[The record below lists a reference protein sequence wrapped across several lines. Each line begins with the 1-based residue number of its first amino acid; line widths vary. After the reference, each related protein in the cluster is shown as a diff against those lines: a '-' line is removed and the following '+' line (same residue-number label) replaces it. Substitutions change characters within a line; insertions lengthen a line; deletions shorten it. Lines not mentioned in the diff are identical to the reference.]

1 MPDGRFMR
9 NLSLPLMPS
18 AAIRAAA
25 LSTFCAAALF
35 AQAGGIP
42 PEWELRKQLSALAE
56 HVQRIKPVLDQL
68 NPQDWVKQGAPA
80 VYEDQLKR
88 TSAEID
94 YLIGSTKELMG
105 RPEKLTTA
113 LETFFRMQSVDAM
126 LRSVAAGVRKY
137 QNPAI
142 ADLLQGMIS
151 DTTADRDK
159 LRQYVVELAA
169 DREQQFKVM
178 DQEAQRCRA
187 SLSRQPHTAEKAS
200 GRKEERR

>member
-1 MPDGRFMR
+1 MR
-9 NLSLPLMPS
+9 SN
-18 AAIRAAA
+18 AIRVAA
-25 LSTFCAAALF
+25 LSTVCAAALF
-35 AQAGGIP
+35 AQAAGGIP
-42 PEWELRKQLSALAE
+42 PEWEVRKQLSSLAE

-68 NPQDWVKQGAPA
+68 NPQDWIKQGAPA
-80 VYEDQLKR
+80 VYADQLKR

-113 LETFFRMQSVDAM
+113 LETLFRMQSVDAM

-142 ADLLQGMIS
+142 AELLQGMIS
-151 DTTADRDK
+151 DTSADRDN

-169 DREQQFKVM
+169 DREQQFKVI

-187 SLSRQPHTAEKAS
+187 SLSRQPRTAEKTS
-200 GRKEERR
+200 GPKEERR

>member
-1 MPDGRFMR
+1 MH
-9 NLSLPLMPS
+9 SS
-18 AAIRAAA
+18 VIRVAA

-35 AQAGGIP
+35 AQTGGIP
-42 PEWELRKQLSALAE
+42 PEWEVQKQLSSLAE
-56 HVQRIKPVLDQL
+56 HVQRIKPVLEQL
-68 NPQDWVKQGAPA
+68 KPEDWVNQGAPA
-80 VYEDQLKR
+80 AYGDQVKR
-88 TSAEID
+88 TSAEIE
-94 YLIGSTKELMG
+94 YLIGSTKDLAA

-142 ADLLQGMIS
+142 ADLLQSMIT

-187 SLSRQPHTAEKAS
+187 SLSRQPNAPGKAS
-200 GRKEERR
+200 DRKEERR